1 MRKSD
6 KKENFKRVN
15 LIVENRFLE
24 SKGIIKES
32 YHDEYTKYEKIM
44 YIGEPKTFSNGK
56 TVKYGDMG
64 EYVGTEGGEE
74 CWVSF
79 PASGFATVFRNI
91 KKVALNEYE
100 NGLTYTDELV
110 RVINDKLTRIENGH
124 SPKDVG
130 IGFYLDELKRADM
143 NLFDSAIEKY
153 KNIIRLAK
161 PDLDE
166 NFFNRFFDTPSKD
179 DETKKQKAIQ
189 EIMNF
194 DFRRLF
200 IQTNKLDS
208 HIKTA
213 LDARLKDAARA
224 MPTLKELRGDLFDSN
239 NLSGTHV
246 YMKTEKGETLEG
258 FIPSTFWLIRGQHD
272 LIDNETAKGKLQ
284 GYLN

>member
-56 TVKYGDMG
+56 TVKYGDIG
-64 EYVGTEGGEE
+64 EYIGTEGGEE

-79 PASGFATVFRNI
+79 PTATGFATSFSNI
-91 KKVALNEYE
+91 KKYSLNEYE
-100 NGLTYTDELV
+100 SSLTTKDELI
-110 RVINDKLTRIENGH
+110 RVIDGKLEEIKNGKN
-124 SPKDVG
+124 PKEVG
-130 IGFYLDELKRADM
+130 IGTFLAQLKQEDT
-143 NLFDSAIEKY
+143 NLFDEMIEKY
-153 KNIIRLAK
+153 KDVVRLAK

-166 NFFNRFFDTPSKD
+166 NFFNRFFDISSK
-179 DETKKQKAIQ
+179 ENEANKKKAID
-189 EIMNF
+189 EIVRFNF
-194 DFRRLF
+194 QSLF
-200 IQTNKLDS
+200 FQPGEGQVLRKDIAER
-208 HIKTA
+208 IVA
-213 LDARLKDAARA
+213 DAARV
-224 MPTLKELRGDLFDSN
+224 MPTVKQLNTQLFELKDGYFSN
-239 NLSGTHV
+239 AT
-246 YMKTEKGETLEG
+246 MKINDKLYRG
-258 FIPSTFWLIRGQHD
+258 FIPSCFEFIRGQHD